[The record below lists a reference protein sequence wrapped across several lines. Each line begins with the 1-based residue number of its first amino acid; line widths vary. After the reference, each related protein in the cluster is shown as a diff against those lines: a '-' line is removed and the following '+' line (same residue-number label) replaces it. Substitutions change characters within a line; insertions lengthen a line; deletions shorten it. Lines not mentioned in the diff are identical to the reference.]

1 MADRIDLDWISS
13 RESERVEWKEGP
25 ANVDDVVKTLSAF
38 ANDIS
43 NLGGGYVVCGAA
55 EEKDEHGFQRVRRVG
70 LTAAKLKEIEGEVLT
85 LCQRHVS
92 PSIQPVGHVLD
103 AESPD
108 RKVLVFQQ
116 PGTRSAH
123 LFRSKDQHGA
133 YFVRNSKSTLEA
145 RNGILTELLTQ
156 KGEVEPW
163 DKQVVPDATA
173 DDIDMLV
180 LRETLVRMNR
190 LRPDRPPEYY
200 VSETNK
206 IHEFVPPFLVKE
218 PHTGLLRPRRFVI
231 LLFGRETQRFI
242 PGAFTLFSIYPGVDK
257 SERHS
262 ERHELL
268 GSLIQQTLK
277 LRSLLADQST
287 TLFDKGDPQTPNRV
301 KYPEDALVEAM
312 VNVLAHRDYS
322 LGDPAR
328 VTVFSDRIELL
339 SPGRL
344 ARALSSEK
352 FQRGEATPSWRSQ
365 SLAWFLK
372 ELQFA
377 QGEGQGLP
385 TIKRR
390 LLENGSPAPIFELGP
405 ESVHYIIFARRVLP
419 EASPNRAIELLILV
433 GELGRANARLEAR
446 IREVGYDSETVALLT
461 RVLPALQ
468 EWKKLEAHAV
478 AIRHRGGH
486 PRSLKELSA
495 TSKAALAGALWSAR
509 PRTKSMESHSL
520 SFLEEAK
527 RNARSTQELL
537 RVLEQF
543 AVISPFEGDILLG
556 EIVDRDPETRSD
568 PIFISSGFSTLSA
581 MFARLLTALSDP
593 QGTPKTRTLAESE
606 CRSLLIRM
614 ADLVPW
620 AKKLPPDNAVRI
632 DVEAKFVKIQE
643 TAAERG
649 WL

>member
-1 MADRIDLDWISS
+1 MADSIDLNGISS
-13 RESERVEWKEGP
+13 RESPRVEWKEGP

-55 EEKDEHGFQRVRRVG
+55 EEKDEHGFQRVRRLG

-92 PSIQPVGHVLD
+92 PSIQPVVHVLD

-123 LFRSKDQHGA
+123 LFRSKGQHGA
-133 YFVRNSKSTLEA
+133 YFVRNSKSTWEA

-206 IHEFVPPFLVKE
+206 IHEFVPPFLARE
-218 PHTGLLRPRRFVI
+218 PQTGLLRPRRFVI

-242 PGAFTLFSIYPGVDK
+242 PGAFTLFSIYPGIDK

-277 LRSLLADQST
+277 LRSLLADQCT

-322 LGDPAR
+322 LGDPVR
-328 VTVFSDRIELL
+328 ISVFSDRIELL
-339 SPGRL
+339 SPGRI

-390 LLENGSPAPIFELGP
+390 LLENGSPAPVFELGP
-405 ESVHYIIFARRVLP
+405 ESVQYTIFARRP
-419 EASPNRAIELLILV
+419 STEASPNRSIELLILLR
-433 GELGRANARLEAR
+433 EFAQANALLEER
-446 IREVGYDSETVALLT
+446 IRKSGYDSETVILLS
-461 RVLPALQ
+461 RVLPSLRA
-468 EWKKLEAHAV
+468 WKKLEEHARVLLNSYYVGRVRKTSAV
-478 AIRHRGGH
+478 A
-486 PRSLKELSA
+486 E
-495 TSKAALAGALWSAR
+495 AAFSGALWSAR
-509 PRTKSMESHSL
+509 SRTKSMEALALSLLHSARTQ
-520 SFLEEAK
+520 AK
-527 RNARSTQELL
+527 STQDSMS
-537 RVLEQF
+537 VLE
-543 AVISPFEGDILLG
+543 ASASVSPFEGEPLLADI
-556 EIVDRDPETRSD
+556 VSRFPETRSD
-568 PIFISSGFSTLSA
+568 PTFIGSGFSILSA
-581 MFARLLTALSDP
+581 MFARLLTALVDP
-593 QGTPKTRTLAESE
+593 EGTPETRTLAESE
-606 CRSLLIRM
+606 CRSLLTRM
-614 ADLVPW
+614 ADLVSW
-620 AKKLPPDNAVRI
+620 ARKLPADNAVRI
-632 DVEAKFVKIQE
+632 DVEAKFAKIQE
-643 TAAERG
+643 PAAERG